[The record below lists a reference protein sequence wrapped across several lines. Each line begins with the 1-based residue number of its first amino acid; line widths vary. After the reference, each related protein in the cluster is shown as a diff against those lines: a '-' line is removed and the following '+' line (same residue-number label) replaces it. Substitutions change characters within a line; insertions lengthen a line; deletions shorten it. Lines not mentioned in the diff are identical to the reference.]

1 MSNATSCRAFANTAF
16 NTYRSR
22 GEVISRP
29 KASRSCG
36 NAFGFVCVAPEG
48 VAGRMAEMVG
58 QPLLYDPGLELQIT
72 DVMISPELRH
82 GPRS

>member
-1 MSNATSCRAFANTAF
+1 
-16 NTYRSR
+16 
-22 GEVISRP
+22 
-29 KASRSCG
+29 
-36 NAFGFVCVAPEG
+36 